1 MQIKLNQKEIEQAL
15 IAYISNQGVSTSGKT
30 IVVDMTAGRGENGI
44 SATIDINNEPE
55 TTGKKERKPA
65 AAEPVTEAAP
75 STGGMFNAHV
85 DSEPVE
91 ETESRPLFG
100 G

>member
-30 IVVDMTAGRGENGI
+30 IVVDMIAGRGENGI
-44 SATIDINNEPE
+44 SATIDITNEPTKTSGPIARGVE
-55 TTGKKERKPA
+55 S
-65 AAEPVTEAAP
+65 VTEAAP

-85 DSEPVE
+85 DTDVAE
-91 ETESRPLFG
+91 EGADKPLFG